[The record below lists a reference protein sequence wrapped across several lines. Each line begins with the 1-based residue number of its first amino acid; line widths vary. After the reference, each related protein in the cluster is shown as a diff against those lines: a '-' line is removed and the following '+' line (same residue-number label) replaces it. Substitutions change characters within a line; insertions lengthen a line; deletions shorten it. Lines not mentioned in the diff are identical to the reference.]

1 MASGASLPPG
11 AGPVH
16 VVAPDGARVTLPA
29 GRRLTFGRGHEAD
42 LFVPGGRDLSR
53 WAGEIV
59 ALAAGAW
66 VGNLSRTHALY
77 VEGEDYHVRLPPSG
91 EDGPAGGWLVSR
103 GSALVGSM
111 AMIRKELALRV
122 TAAGVP
128 RVALAG
134 RARNGDGGS
143 EETTLR
149 PFLLRPATKLYL
161 VALMLCRPW
170 LLDPS
175 HTASLP
181 TAPQIA
187 RAALEL
193 TSASYQLDRLDRDP
207 EYRSSLVGQVNDH
220 LKYLRERIQAGGL
233 APASARL
240 TPAVIAQV
248 LLANDVITGADL
260 ATAEQPE
267 WRSQQE
273 DLWWR
278 TGS

>member
-1 MASGASLPPG
+1 MPASRIQFRVGAVSDHLGAILVMAGGAALPPG
-11 AGPVH
+11 AGLVH
-16 VVAPDGARVTLPA
+16 VVAPDGARVTLPT

-59 ALAAGAW
+59 ALATGAW
-66 VGNLSRTHALY
+66 VGNLSHTHALY

-128 RVALAG
+128 GVALAG

-149 PFLLRPATKLYL
+149 PFLLRPATKLY
-161 VALMLCRPW
+161 
-170 LLDPS
+170 
-175 HTASLP
+175 
-181 TAPQIA
+181 
-187 RAALEL
+187 
-193 TSASYQLDRLDRDP
+193 
-207 EYRSSLVGQVNDH
+207 
-220 LKYLRERIQAGGL
+220 
-233 APASARL
+233 
-240 TPAVIAQV
+240 
-248 LLANDVITGADL
+248 
-260 ATAEQPE
+260 
-267 WRSQQE
+267 
-273 DLWWR
+273 
-278 TGS
+278 